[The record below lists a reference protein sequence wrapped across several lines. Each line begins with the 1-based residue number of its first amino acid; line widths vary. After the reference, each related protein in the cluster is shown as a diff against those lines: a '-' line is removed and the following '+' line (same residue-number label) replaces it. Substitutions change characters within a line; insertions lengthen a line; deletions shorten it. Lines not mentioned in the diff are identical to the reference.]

1 LTRNTDGR
9 LEAFAIRR
17 DGVLMHSWQTC
28 AGCGWSD
35 WEQLGGGYP
44 GTALAAAPNA
54 DGHLEVVTRQADGW
68 LVHTWQACA
77 GCGFIGW
84 WYALAPPGQGPIAM
98 AANHDGRL
106 EVFGTSGNQL
116 SHTWQDAPN
125 GNWSGWFG
133 LQPASDASVPPT
145 AALGSDGRMSIAW
158 RNSVYGTAV
167 VDRQSCAGCSW
178 DAPVLAPIGSISSG
192 PVLSTGGST
201 VYVAACGS
209 RAVAIAT
216 RSSSSG
222 QWSAIPSSP
231 APVCRNVA
239 VLADRPGP
247 LILVWADDVLGARPG
262 VATGSL

>member
-1 LTRNTDGR
+1 
-9 LEAFAIRR
+9 
-17 DGVLMHSWQTC
+17 
-28 AGCGWSD
+28 
-35 WEQLGGGYP
+35 
-44 GTALAAAPNA
+44 
-54 DGHLEVVTRQADGW
+54 
-68 LVHTWQACA
+68 
-77 GCGFIGW
+77 
-84 WYALAPPGQGPIAM
+84 M

-216 RSSSSG
+216 RSSASG